1 MEKWSTYKNQRGTN
15 RTLVSSLNMLTNI
28 QNMQKVQKEID
39 RLEAEAEAKDIQS
52 SSPPSS
58 IRRTHDSAKKPAIA
72 NQAVNGTT
80 SAEAE
85 LAQENDAASDVAKD
99 VEQVR
104 IEDNVEEEV

>member
-1 MEKWSTYKNQRGTN
+1 M
-15 RTLVSSLNMLTNI
+15 SSLNKLTNI
-28 QNMQKVQKEID
+28 QNIQKAQKEID
-39 RLEAEAEAKDIQS
+39 RLEAEAEGKEIQG

-58 IRRTHDSAKKPAIA
+58 SRRTHDSAKKPAMA
-72 NQAVNGTT
+72 NQSVNGTT

-99 VEQVR
+99 VELVR

>member
-1 MEKWSTYKNQRGTN
+1 
-15 RTLVSSLNMLTNI
+15 
-28 QNMQKVQKEID
+28 MQKVQREID
-39 RLEAEAEAKDIQS
+39 RLEAEAKDIQS
-52 SSPPSS
+52 SSPPSGS
-58 IRRTHDSAKKPAIA
+58 RRTHDSAKKPTMA
-72 NQAVNGTT
+72 NQSVNGTT